1 MTKQLNLRLQEQD
14 THALDTAAAIIAG
27 PSGAPYIGRLTVI
40 RRALAA
46 FNAQQGQP
54 QQDAGQ

>member
-1 MTKQLNLRLQEQD
+1 MTKNLNLRLQEQD

-46 FNAQQGQP
+46 FNAQHSQARQEAH
-54 QQDAGQ
+54 Q